1 VLGWVLAEA
10 DKLDHLARS
19 VDLVPEFMKEMT
31 HGQRLCLL
39 FPVAYLLGSIP
50 FGMVIGRMKGI
61 DVTSKGSGN
70 IGATNVGRLLGRKYF
85 YLVFFLDMFKGLLP
99 MLAACFLLSDARRT
113 PGGYL
118 PAKIYVSWL
127 AIGFAAIGG
136 HMFSAFLK
144 LKGGKGIATRL
155 GVMLGMW
162 PFFTLPAIPVLAVWI
177 VFFVTMRYVSLASI
191 IAAISFPIW
200 LIIIGNWRDWPLLDE
215 QLPLSVFAVIIPIL
229 IVIKHRG
236 NIRRLM
242 EGREPHYHPAKK
254 HEAAATE

>member
-50 FGMVIGRMKGI
+50 FGMVVGRMKGI

-113 PGGYL
+113 
-118 PAKIYVSWL
+118 SHWL
-127 AIGFAAIGG
+127 A
-136 HMFSAFLK
+136 
-144 LKGGKGIATRL
+144 
-155 GVMLGMW
+155 
-162 PFFTLPAIPVLAVWI
+162 P
-177 VFFVTMRYVSLASI
+177 
-191 IAAISFPIW
+191 
-200 LIIIGNWRDWPLLDE
+200 
-215 QLPLSVFAVIIPIL
+215 
-229 IVIKHRG
+229 
-236 NIRRLM
+236 
-242 EGREPHYHPAKK
+242 
-254 HEAAATE
+254 